1 MNTGVHVS
9 FQVSV
14 FIFFRCIPK
23 SGIAG
28 SYGSYF
34 QFFEKLP
41 YCFPQWLHQFTFPP
55 MYEGSLFST
64 SLPTFLLFFMIPIL
78 AGVGWYLIV
87 VSFAFLW
94 WLTMLS
100 IFSCGCWLPVC
111 LPEKYLF
118 RSFAHYLIRL
128 FGFFCFVLFFILG
141 PHLRHMEVPRITAT
155 AMEWQPLACTT
166 ATAMPD
172 LSHICNPC
180 HRLQQCQILNP
191 LTKARDRT
199 CILMDTSWVLHP
211 LSHNRNYQVVCFV
224 GFWFFRSLGVF
235 WFCFILFCCF
245 LGPHLQHME
254 VSRLGVELE
263 LQLPA

>member
-1 MNTGVHVS
+1 MLLQMAKFHSFWWLSNIPLYIYHIIFIHSPADGQMLNDFYVLAPVNNTAMNTGVHVS

-87 VSFAFLW
+87 VWYAFLW

-180 HRLQQCQILNP
+180 HRL
-191 LTKARDRT
+191 
-199 CILMDTSWVLHP
+199 
-211 LSHNRNYQVVCFV
+211 
-224 GFWFFRSLGVF
+224 
-235 WFCFILFCCF
+235 
-245 LGPHLQHME
+245 
-254 VSRLGVELE
+254 
-263 LQLPA
+263 